1 MRKFKLGLIWAAAL
15 LLPGCF
21 TACQN
26 EEDLVMQDDDETVE
40 LNVVAHVSVDFDNE
54 SRTSYTPTE
63 TSFDFAWSKGDQVI
77 VVSEDGRR
85 NLGVMTL
92 KGDGGTSYADFSG
105 TIRARTTDKKVNVY
119 YLGRKTTDNLGSKY
133 VNMVY
138 DLSNQETSLAN
149 ITDYGVM
156 HSLADLQRDADNNA
170 IMQFSVKSLMSYARF
185 SFHFIPENVVATNE
199 AVSVKGSHIYNG
211 YKLGFAGAAMT
222 EQNEGAISMVPD
234 WSNKAGGDACMVFV
248 PATAAVTEFEVTV
261 GGVLYKASLDA
272 KDYMGGKYYCG
283 GQPLHGKDVYFSKD
297 GDWTLIYDANG
308 GSNAPATATVNGNF
322 AQSYRFT
329 VSTEIPVKEGYE
341 FLGWA
346 DSDAAATPDYQVGGQ
361 VTIARP
367 ATTKTIYAV
376 WKQKLAEGNITVPG
390 STGTD
395 Y

>member
-26 EEDLVMQDDDETVE
+26 EEDLVMQDDEETVE
-40 LNVVAHVSVDFDNE
+40 LNVVAHVSVDFGNE

-63 TSFDFAWSKGDQVI
+63 SAFKFAWSKGDQVI
-77 VVSEDGRR
+77 VVSEDGKR

-92 KGDGGTSYADFSG
+92 IGEGGTSYADFNG
-105 TIRARTTDKKVNVY
+105 VIRAKTSDKKVNVY
-119 YLGRKTTDNLGSKY
+119 YLGRKATDDLGNKS

-138 DLSNQETSLAN
+138 DLSVQGTSLAN

-156 HSLADLQRDADNNA
+156 HSLTDLQRDAANNA
-170 IMQFSVKSLMSYARF
+170 TMQFSVKSKMSYARF
-185 SFHFIPENVVATNE
+185 SFHLPENVVATNE
-199 AVSVKGSHIYNG
+199 AVSVKGTHIYNG
-211 YKLGFAGAAMT
+211 FKLGFAGAAMT

-234 WSNKAGGDACMVFV
+234 WSNKAGGDAYMVFV
-248 PATAAVTEFEVTV
+248 PATAAVPEFEVTV
-261 GGVLYKASLDA
+261 GGILYKAWLEA
-272 KDYMGGKYYCG
+272 TDYESGYLYCG
-283 GQPLHGKDVYFSKD
+283 GKPFHGKDVYFSKD

-308 GSNAPATATVNGNF
+308 GSNAPATAKVNGNF
-322 AQSYRFT
+322 AQNYQFT

-346 DSDAAATPDYQVGGQ
+346 DSDAAATPDYQAGGE

-376 WKQKLAEGNITVPG
+376 WKQKVAEGNITAPG

>member
-1 MRKFKLGLIWAAAL
+1 
-15 LLPGCF
+15 
-21 TACQN
+21 
-26 EEDLVMQDDDETVE
+26 
-40 LNVVAHVSVDFDNE
+40 
-54 SRTSYTPTE
+54 
-63 TSFDFAWSKGDQVI
+63 
-77 VVSEDGRR
+77 
-85 NLGVMTL
+85 
-92 KGDGGTSYADFSG
+92 
-105 TIRARTTDKKVNVY
+105 
-119 YLGRKTTDNLGSKY
+119 
-133 VNMVY
+133 
-138 DLSNQETSLAN
+138 
-149 ITDYGVM
+149 
-156 HSLADLQRDADNNA
+156 
-170 IMQFSVKSLMSYARF
+170 
-185 SFHFIPENVVATNE
+185 
-199 AVSVKGSHIYNG
+199 
-211 YKLGFAGAAMT
+211 
-222 EQNEGAISMVPD
+222 
-234 WSNKAGGDACMVFV
+234 MVFV
-248 PATAAVTEFEVTV
+248 PATAAVTEFEVNV

-272 KDYMGGKYYCG
+272 KDYKGGKYYCG